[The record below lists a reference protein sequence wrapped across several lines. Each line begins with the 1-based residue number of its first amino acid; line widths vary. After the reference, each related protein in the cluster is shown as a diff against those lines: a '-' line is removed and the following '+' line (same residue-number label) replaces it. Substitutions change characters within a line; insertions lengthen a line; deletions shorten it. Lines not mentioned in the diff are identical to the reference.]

1 MNTAA
6 IAPQFV
12 HESEAQRQFARVRM
26 PAKLFVKLDGTTV
39 KFPIED
45 MSAGGFGIKLGNEG
59 LRRGQ
64 VYNGRLV
71 FRIDGFDL
79 AVDVEFVPRNFTGND
94 GRCGCEFQNLGANE
108 VSVLRYLITSFL
120 SGELV
125 SAGDVLNTLSRE
137 NFTKARKGKGS
148 QALGFFASAR
158 AMVVSL
164 VMMTV
169 GLIAVAFIGYQ
180 LWQIY
185 FVTTAESA
193 MVASENVPVRLPKDA
208 KVTTLVEA
216 GDQVEA
222 GQAIASFDA
231 PMLSYVND
239 LVGNGN
245 YTVEQIEELLGQSV
259 RGTLTSPCDCKV
271 LNMLPAEDQYM
282 SKGEK
287 LAVLAPTDA
296 SAHVIARFNFE
307 DGGDL
312 EEGQSVTLRM
322 SGGDTQTGRIESLF
336 VDSETPN
343 QPGNAINA
351 LIQADEALPMQSV
364 GRPIGVT
371 VDVFQM
377 AAVDGLIDRVAG
389 Q

>member
-351 LIQADEALPMQSV
+351 LIQADGALPMQSV

>member
-12 HESEAQRQFARVRM
+12 HESEAQRQYARVRM
-26 PAKLFVKLDGTTV
+26 PAKLFIKLDGTMM
-39 KFPIED
+39 KFPVAD
-45 MSAGGFGIKLGNEG
+45 VSAGGVSIHLGNES
-59 LRRGQ
+59 LRQGH

-71 FRIDGFDL
+71 FKIDGFDF
-79 AVDVEFVPRNFTGND
+79 AVDVDFVPRNMGGQGD
-94 GRCGCEFQNLGANE
+94 RCGCEFQNLGANE

-137 NFTKARKGKGS
+137 NFTKSRKGKTN

-158 AMVVSL
+158 AMIVSL
-164 VMMTV
+164 VAMGI
-169 GLIAVAFIGYQ
+169 GLIAVAFVGYQ

-193 MVASENVPVRLPKDA
+193 MVASENIPVRVPKDA

-216 GDQVEA
+216 GEQVEA
-222 GQAIASFDA
+222 GQAIATFDA
-231 PMLSYVND
+231 PMLSYVNE

-271 LNMLPAEDQYM
+271 LNLLPAEDQYM

-287 LAVLAPTDA
+287 LAVVAPTDA
-296 SAHVIARFNFE
+296 SAHVIARFNFA
-307 DGGDL
+307 DGGEL
-312 EEGQSVTLRM
+312 EEGQSVTLRLP
-322 SGGDTQTGRIESLF
+322 GGDTQPGRIESLF

-343 QPGNAINA
+343 QPGNSINA
-351 LIQADEALPMQSV
+351 LIQAEKPLPMESI

-371 VDVFQM
+371 VDVFQL
-377 AAVDGLIDRVAG
+377 AAVEGLVDRVSG
-389 Q
+389 N

>member
-12 HESEAQRQFARVRM
+12 HESEAQRQYARVRM

-137 NFTKARKGKGS
+137 NFTKSRKGKGS

-164 VMMTV
+164 MMLTV
-169 GLIAVAFIGYQ
+169 GLIAVAFISYQ

-222 GQAIASFDA
+222 GQAIATFDA

-271 LNMLPAEDQYM
+271 LNLLPAENQYM

-287 LAVLAPTDA
+287 LVVLAPTDA

-322 SGGDTQTGRIESLF
+322 SGGDTQTGQIESLF

-351 LIQADEALPMQSV
+351 LIQASDPLPMQSV

>member
-271 LNMLPAEDQYM
+271 LNMLPAKDQYM

-377 AAVDGLIDRVAG
+377 AAVDGLVDRVAG

>member
-12 HESEAQRQFARVRM
+12 HESEAQRQYARVRM

-377 AAVDGLIDRVAG
+377 AAVDGLVDRVAG

>member
-1 MNTAA
+1 M
-6 IAPQFV
+6 
-12 HESEAQRQFARVRM
+12 
-26 PAKLFVKLDGTTV
+26 
-39 KFPIED
+39 
-45 MSAGGFGIKLGNEG
+45 
-59 LRRGQ
+59 
-64 VYNGRLV
+64 
-71 FRIDGFDL
+71 
-79 AVDVEFVPRNFTGND
+79 
-94 GRCGCEFQNLGANE
+94 
-108 VSVLRYLITSFL
+108 
-120 SGELV
+120 
-125 SAGDVLNTLSRE
+125 
-137 NFTKARKGKGS
+137 
-148 QALGFFASAR
+148 
-158 AMVVSL
+158 
-164 VMMTV
+164 
-169 GLIAVAFIGYQ
+169 
-180 LWQIY
+180 
-185 FVTTAESA
+185 
-193 MVASENVPVRLPKDA
+193 ASENVPVRLPKDA

-271 LNMLPAEDQYM
+271 LNMLPAKDQYM

-312 EEGQSVTLRM
+312 EEGQAVTLRM

-377 AAVDGLIDRVAG
+377 AAVDGLVDRVAG

>member
-45 MSAGGFGIKLGNEG
+45 MSAGGFGIKLGNED

-108 VSVLRYLITSFL
+108 ISVLRYLITSFL

-271 LNMLPAEDQYM
+271 LNMLPAGNQYM

-322 SGGDTQTGRIESLF
+322 PGGDTQTGRIESLF

-351 LIQADEALPMQSV
+351 LIEADEALPMQSV

>member
-164 VMMTV
+164 VMMAA

-271 LNMLPAEDQYM
+271 LNLLPAEDQYM

-287 LAVLAPTDA
+287 LAVLAPTDS
-296 SAHVIARFNFE
+296 SAHVIARFKFE

-322 SGGDTQTGRIESLF
+322 SGGETQTGQIESLF

-351 LIQADEALPMQSV
+351 LIQADQALPMQSV

>member
-108 VSVLRYLITSFL
+108 ISVLRYLITSFL

-322 SGGDTQTGRIESLF
+322 PGGDTQTGRIESLF

>member
-12 HESEAQRQFARVRM
+12 HESEAQRQFARVRL

-45 MSAGGFGIKLGNEG
+45 MSAGGFGIKLGSEG

-64 VYNGRLV
+64 VYSGRLV

-94 GRCGCEFQNLGANE
+94 NRCGCEFQNLGANE

-120 SGELV
+120 SGEIV

-137 NFTKARKGKGS
+137 NFTKSRKSKGT

-158 AMVVSL
+158 ALVVSL
-164 VMMTV
+164 LMMGL
-169 GLIAVAFIGYQ
+169 GLIAVGFIGYQ

-208 KVTTLVEA
+208 KVTTLVEP

-222 GQAIASFDA
+222 GQAIATFDA

-271 LNMLPAEDQYM
+271 VNMLPAKDQYM

-287 LAVLAPTDA
+287 LATVAPTDA
-296 SAHVIARFNFE
+296 SAHVIARFNFA
-307 DGGDL
+307 DGEDL
-312 EEGQSVTLRM
+312 EEGQSVTLRLP
-322 SGGDTQTGRIESLF
+322 GGDTQPGRIESLF

-351 LIQADEALPMQSV
+351 LIRAEEDLPMQSV

>member
-12 HESEAQRQFARVRM
+12 HESEAQRQFARVRI

-39 KFPIED
+39 RFPIED

-164 VMMTV
+164 VMMAV

-239 LVGNGN
+239 LVGNSN

-259 RGTLTSPCDCKV
+259 LGTLTSPCDCKV
-271 LNMLPAEDQYM
+271 LNMLPAKDQYM

-312 EEGQSVTLRM
+312 EEGQAVTLRM
-322 SGGDTQTGRIESLF
+322 SGGETQTGRIESLF

-377 AAVDGLIDRVAG
+377 AAVDGLVDRVAG

>member
-271 LNMLPAEDQYM
+271 LNMLPAKDQYM

-312 EEGQSVTLRM
+312 EEGQAVTLRM

-377 AAVDGLIDRVAG
+377 AAVDGLIDRVAE

>member
-6 IAPQFV
+6 IAPNFV

-26 PAKLFVKLDGTTV
+26 PAKLFVKLDGTTM

-45 MSAGGFGIKLGNEG
+45 LSAGGFGIKLGTEG

-79 AVDVEFVPRNFTGND
+79 AVDVEFVPRSFTGND
-94 GRCGCEFQNLGANE
+94 NRCGCEFQNLGANE

-164 VMMTV
+164 LVMAI
-169 GLIAVAFIGYQ
+169 GLLALTFVGYQ

-193 MVASENVPVRLPKDA
+193 MVASEQVPVRIPKDA
-208 KVTTLVEA
+208 KVTTLVDA
-216 GDQVEA
+216 GEQVEA
-222 GQAIASFDA
+222 GQAIATFDA

-245 YTVEQIEELLGQSV
+245 YTVAQIEELLGQSV

-271 LNMLPAEDQYM
+271 VNLLPAKDQYM

-287 LAVLAPTDA
+287 LAVVAPIDA
-296 SAHVIARFNFE
+296 SAHVIARFNFA
-307 DGGDL
+307 DGEDL
-312 EEGQSVTLRM
+312 EEGQSVTLRLP
-322 SGGDTQTGRIESLF
+322 GGDTQAGRIESLF
-336 VDSETPN
+336 VDAESPN

-351 LIQADEALPMQSV
+351 LIQAGEPLPMQSV

-377 AAVDGLIDRVAG
+377 AAVEGLIDRVAG
-389 Q
+389 N

>member
-164 VMMTV
+164 LMMTV

>member
-322 SGGDTQTGRIESLF
+322 PGGDTQTGRIESLF

>member
-26 PAKLFVKLDGTTV
+26 PARLFVKIDGTMM
-39 KFPIED
+39 KFPVAD
-45 MSAGGFGIKLGNEG
+45 VSAGGVSIHLGHET
-59 LRRGQ
+59 LRQGR
-64 VYNGRLV
+64 VYSGRLV
-71 FRIDGFDL
+71 FKIDGFDF
-79 AVDVEFVPRNFTGND
+79 AVDVNFVPRNMGD
-94 GRCGCEFQNLGANE
+94 RGDRCGCEFQDLGANE

-125 SAGDVLNTLSRE
+125 SVGDMLNTLSRE
-137 NFTKARKGKGS
+137 NFTKSRKSKAT

-158 AMVVSL
+158 AMLVSL
-164 VMMTV
+164 VVMGL
-169 GLIAVAFIGYQ
+169 GLIAVTFIGYQ

-193 MVASENVPVRLPKDA
+193 MVASENIPVRVPKDA

-216 GDQVEA
+216 GEQVEA
-222 GQAIASFDA
+222 GQAIATFDA
-231 PMLSYVND
+231 PMLSYVNE

-271 LNMLPAEDQYM
+271 LNLLPAQDQYM
-282 SKGEK
+282 SKGEQ
-287 LAVLAPTDA
+287 LAVVAPTDA
-296 SAHVIARFNFE
+296 TAHVIARFNFAE
-307 DGGDL
+307 GESL
-312 EEGQSVTLRM
+312 EEGQSVTLRLP
-322 SGGDTQTGRIESLF
+322 GGKTQPGRIESLF
-336 VDSETPN
+336 VDAEAPN
-343 QPGNAINA
+343 QPGSAINA
-351 LIQADEALPMQSV
+351 LIRAQEALPMESV

-371 VDVFQM
+371 VDVFQLD
-377 AAVDGLIDRVAG
+377 AVDGLIERVS
-389 Q
+389 QI

>member
-108 VSVLRYLITSFL
+108 ISVLRYLITSFL

-322 SGGDTQTGRIESLF
+322 PGGDTQTGRIESLF

-351 LIQADEALPMQSV
+351 LIEADEALPMQSV

>member
-12 HESEAQRQFARVRM
+12 HESEAQRQYARVRM
-26 PAKLFVKLDGTTV
+26 PAKLFVRLDGTTM
-39 KFPIED
+39 KFPVAD
-45 MSAGGFGIKLGNEG
+45 VSAGGVSIHLGNES
-59 LRRGQ
+59 LRQGH

-71 FRIDGFDL
+71 FKIDGFDF
-79 AVDVEFVPRNFTGND
+79 AVEVNFVPRNMGGQGD
-94 GRCGCEFQNLGANE
+94 RCGCEFQDLGANE

-137 NFTKARKGKGS
+137 NFTKSRKSKTN

-158 AMVVSL
+158 AMIVSL
-164 VMMTV
+164 VAM
-169 GLIAVAFIGYQ
+169 GIGFIAVAFVGYQ

-193 MVASENVPVRLPKDA
+193 MVASENIPVRVPKDA
-208 KVTTLVEA
+208 KVTTLVKA
-216 GDQVEA
+216 GEQVEA
-222 GQAIASFDA
+222 GQAIATFDA
-231 PMLSYVND
+231 PMLSYVNE

-271 LNMLPAEDQYM
+271 LNLLPAEDQYM

-287 LAVLAPTDA
+287 LAVVAPTDA
-296 SAHVIARFNFE
+296 SAHVIARFNFA
-307 DGGDL
+307 DGEEL
-312 EEGQSVTLRM
+312 EEGQSVTLRLP
-322 SGGDTQTGRIESLF
+322 GGNTQPGRIESLF

-343 QPGNAINA
+343 QPGNSINA
-351 LIQADEALPMQSV
+351 LIQAEKPLPMESV

-371 VDVFQM
+371 VDVFQL
-377 AAVDGLIDRVAG
+377 AAVEGLVERVSG
-389 Q
+389 N

>member
-12 HESEAQRQFARVRM
+12 HESEAQRQFARVRI

-39 KFPIED
+39 RFPIED

-164 VMMTV
+164 VMMAV

-271 LNMLPAEDQYM
+271 LNMLPAKDQYM

-312 EEGQSVTLRM
+312 EEGQAVTLRM

-377 AAVDGLIDRVAG
+377 AAVDGLVDRVAG

>member
-12 HESEAQRQFARVRM
+12 HESEAQRQYARVRM
-26 PAKLFVKLDGTTV
+26 PAKLFIKLDGTMM
-39 KFPIED
+39 KFPVAD
-45 MSAGGFGIKLGNEG
+45 VSAGGVSIHLGNES
-59 LRRGQ
+59 LRQGH

-71 FRIDGFDL
+71 FKIDGFDF
-79 AVDVEFVPRNFTGND
+79 AVDVDFVPRNMGGQGD
-94 GRCGCEFQNLGANE
+94 RCGCEFQNLGANE

-137 NFTKARKGKGS
+137 NFTKSRKGKTN

-158 AMVVSL
+158 AMIVSL
-164 VMMTV
+164 VAMGI
-169 GLIAVAFIGYQ
+169 GLIAVAFVGYQ

-193 MVASENVPVRLPKDA
+193 MVASENIPVRVPKDA

-216 GDQVEA
+216 GEQVEA
-222 GQAIASFDA
+222 GQAIATFDA
-231 PMLSYVND
+231 PMLSYVNE

-271 LNMLPAEDQYM
+271 LNLLPAEDQYM

-287 LAVLAPTDA
+287 LAVVAPTDA
-296 SAHVIARFNFE
+296 SAHVIARFNFA
-307 DGGDL
+307 DGGEL
-312 EEGQSVTLRM
+312 EEGQSVTLRLP
-322 SGGDTQTGRIESLF
+322 GGDTQPGRIESLF

-343 QPGNAINA
+343 QPGNSINA
-351 LIQADEALPMQSV
+351 LIQAEKPLPMESV

-371 VDVFQM
+371 VDVFQL
-377 AAVDGLIDRVAG
+377 AAVEGLVDRVSG
-389 Q
+389 N

>member
-1 MNTAA
+1 
-6 IAPQFV
+6 
-12 HESEAQRQFARVRM
+12 
-26 PAKLFVKLDGTTV
+26 
-39 KFPIED
+39 
-45 MSAGGFGIKLGNEG
+45 KLGNEG

-164 VMMTV
+164 VMMAV

-185 FVTTAESA
+185 FVTTAE
-193 MVASENVPVRLPKDA
+193 
-208 KVTTLVEA
+208 
-216 GDQVEA
+216 
-222 GQAIASFDA
+222 
-231 PMLSYVND
+231 
-239 LVGNGN
+239 
-245 YTVEQIEELLGQSV
+245 
-259 RGTLTSPCDCKV
+259 
-271 LNMLPAEDQYM
+271 
-282 SKGEK
+282 
-287 LAVLAPTDA
+287 
-296 SAHVIARFNFE
+296 
-307 DGGDL
+307 
-312 EEGQSVTLRM
+312 
-322 SGGDTQTGRIESLF
+322 
-336 VDSETPN
+336 
-343 QPGNAINA
+343 
-351 LIQADEALPMQSV
+351 
-364 GRPIGVT
+364 
-371 VDVFQM
+371 
-377 AAVDGLIDRVAG
+377 
-389 Q
+389 